1 MKYIY
6 QRVYPKLPMLNRI
19 SSFLSQDISSLI
31 YKQTIFPIMDYG
43 SMTGLRLLILG
54 NHKRFLRSILS
65 FTIVYNIS
73 CPDELVDYLI
83 RISCMHDRNLRD
95 KTLLHLSKVKT
106 KTGQQLFSI
115 LQQQIGIVL
124 TIIIIIIIIII
135 TV

>member
-54 NHKRFLRSILS
+54 NHKRFCVLYCLLRLYIILVALMNWWIISYVYLVCMTEIYVIRLYCIFPRSKRKLANS
-65 FTIVYNIS
+65 FSVFCS
-73 CPDELVDYLI
+73 SRLE
-83 RISCMHDRNLRD
+83 
-95 KTLLHLSKVKT
+95 
-106 KTGQQLFSI
+106 
-115 LQQQIGIVL
+115 
-124 TIIIIIIIIII
+124 
-135 TV
+135 